1 MIRYPGLLLML
12 MFPLHAIAGQQ
23 SPEAAVKAFYQWEIH
38 GRSGLRLDTFP
49 RTRHLFTPELYDLI
63 VAIMRYEDA
72 CTALVPE
79 DIKPFILDGDPWYYH
94 SQDGANELEQA
105 RVRSKQGDRAE
116 VEARL
121 AYDASYKWTDT
132 VIVRRI
138 DGTWRIADIRFEQ
151 GGGLIEG
158 LRDFAAA
165 RCGKTLPGESAHG
178 R

>member
-1 MIRYPGLLLML
+1 MFRYPGLLLML
-12 MFPLHAIAGQQ
+12 LLPLHAIAGQQ

-63 VAIMRYEDA
+63 VSIMRYEDA
-72 CTALVPE
+72 CTALAPE
-79 DIKPFILDGDPWYYH
+79 DIKPWILDGDPWHYH
-94 SQDGANELEQA
+94 SQDGANDLEQA
-105 RVRSKQGDRAE
+105 LVRSKQGDRAE

-121 AYDASYKWTDT
+121 AYDASFKWTDI
-132 VIVRRI
+132 VIARRS
-138 DGTWRIADIRFEQ
+138 DGIWRVADIRFEQ

-165 RCGKTLPGESAHG
+165 RCGRTHP
-178 R
+178 